1 MVLGMPMTAMS
12 RPRSSMTLVELHRAA
27 HAAVAAD
34 DEQDVDPELDEGVDH
49 LPGVL
54 VAARAAQDRAAV
66 VVDVPDGV
74 QVELD
79 DALAV
84 LRRQARVAVAEAVDV
99 RDAVVLGELLD
110 DPADHVVEPGAQ
122 AAAGHDADVRGVRVE
137 VDLPARPGRLE
148 AGQLVDG
155 HPALQQHGDGV
166 VHEHAVVLVD
176 VVRRRA
182 LGGQHL
188 RERRVV
194 AAVTEAADAQIVE
207 LERHGGPPGVVKR
220 TVGTDCPP
228 RRGAVV
234 TLTQDRERFRR
245 WGTTSRDRSST
256 ASRACDRRG

>member
-1 MVLGMPMTAMS
+1 MNSVACGERRLEPEALVGVGQVVVDGLGDADD
-12 RPRSSMTLVELHRAA
+12 RDVEAALVDDARQLHRAA

-66 VVDVPDGV
+66 VVDVADGV

-155 HPALQQHGDGV
+155 HPALQQYGDGV

-207 LERHGGPPGVVKR
+207 LERHGGPPGVVRWSGR
-220 TVGTDCPP
+220 TARHAAGPS
-228 RRGAVV
+228 
-234 TLTQDRERFRR
+234 
-245 WGTTSRDRSST
+245 SR
-256 ASRACDRRG
+256 